1 MPAMA
6 VLDPDLPEGVEG
18 TGGGHSS
25 PTNRAASPPEPLADP
40 GWDLR
45 ERSRLQL
52 PRTGRH
58 GSIAGAALTPAVV
71 DSVTQLQRPMPP
83 TLGSAAG
90 HRDHASRR
98 LTHAKDLCGPPSS
111 LCFRARYPPYV
122 TLDARRTFTRQ
133 QTWRA
138 WQLQGRVCNL
148 CGRAIPFDLMQGDH
162 IVPWSRGGRTS
173 SENLQAICGSCN
185 LRKGSTTQPVT
196 SVRLSPDLLGPS
208 TAPLR
213 PWQAEALP
221 IVLSR
226 LGREPVLVEA
236 CPGAGKTRF
245 GLEVAHELAASGQ
258 ISRVLVVVP
267 SLAIADGWARA
278 SSAATPGAPTLPLR
292 TQRDWRAVDPI
303 GDEWLGAIIT
313 YQSLFASTEMFLAHA
328 TDPGRRTLVI
338 FDEVHHAGANAAWG
352 MSAQEAFAEGAW
364 GILSLTGT
372 PFRTGR
378 DPIVFVPSEEG
389 NARPHY
395 RYSYDRA
402 IIDSACRP
410 VQFVEARGETTFRTP
425 DRRTHSV
432 TFDDTDVTQAGERGR
447 LRAAIEW
454 IGEGSIAEHMLI
466 DANQYLLGLRQR
478 GDTDAAGLVV
488 CIDCDHAARVAG
500 HMASRVLGF
509 RPVVAC
515 SRLHDDND
523 PDPANAIRLFRAS
536 HDPWIVA
543 VNMISEGVDIP
554 RLRAV
559 VYLTNR
565 LTLLSFRQIVGR
577 VVRTDPANVDDHGRV
592 YLPADPRLL
601 GMARRITEKADL
613 LPPPLVIITDGEGAL
628 RVGAGTEEDQPR
640 GSFETLNTVGEQGG
654 VFDTDGRDAHA
665 VLVACARL
673 FIEREG
679 LTGTD
684 PESLALA
691 ANDAPELRRALLALQ
706 RRPQ

>member
-1 MPAMA
+1 VA
-6 VLDPDLPEGVEG
+6 
-18 TGGGHSS
+18 
-25 PTNRAASPPEPLADP
+25 
-40 GWDLR
+40 
-45 ERSRLQL
+45 
-52 PRTGRH
+52 
-58 GSIAGAALTPAVV
+58 
-71 DSVTQLQRPMPP
+71 
-83 TLGSAAG
+83 
-90 HRDHASRR
+90 RD
-98 LTHAKDLCGPPSS
+98 
-111 LCFRARYPPYV
+111 V
-122 TLDARRTFTRQ
+122 RRTFTRQ
-133 QTWRA
+133 ETWRA
-138 WQLQGRVCNL
+138 WQLQGGVCNL
-148 CGRAIPFDLMQGDH
+148 CRRAIPFDLMQGDH

-185 LRKGSTTQPVT
+185 LRKGSTAQSAV
-196 SVRLSPDLLGPS
+196 SVRFSPDLLSPS
-208 TAPLR
+208 VAPLR
-213 PWQAEALP
+213 PWQADALP

-245 GLEVAHELAASGQ
+245 GLEVAHELAVRGQ

-303 GDEWLGAIIT
+303 GDEWLGAVIT

-328 TDPGRRTLVI
+328 TDPGQRTLVV

-352 MSAQEAFAEGAW
+352 ISAQEAFAAGAW

-402 IIDSACRP
+402 IAESACRP

-425 DRRTHSV
+425 DQRIQSV
-432 TFDDTDVTQAGERGR
+432 TFDDTDVTQARERGR

-454 IGEGSIAEHMLI
+454 IGEGSIAERMLI
-466 DANQYLLGLRQR
+466 DANQYLLNLRQR

-500 HMASRVLGF
+500 HMASRVLRF

-523 PDPANAIRLFRAS
+523 PDPANAIGLFRAS

-543 VNMISEGVDIP
+543 VNMVSEGVDIP

-601 GMARRITEKADL
+601 GMARRITENVEL
-613 LPPPLVIITDGEGAL
+613 LPPPIVIITDGERAL
-628 RVGAGTEEDQPR
+628 RVGSANGDDQAR
-640 GSFETLNTVGEQGG
+640 GSFEALNTIGEQGG
-654 VFDTDGRDAHA
+654 VFDTGGRDAHA
-665 VLVACARL
+665 DLVACARL
-673 FIEREG
+673 FIEHEG

-691 ANDAPELRRALLALQ
+691 AADAPELRQALLALRQ
-706 RRPQ
+706 EPQ